1 MHLLPV
7 DTPYQTKEW
16 LQPRRYKAHVMG
28 TTYVYDFPELFR
40 SALET
45 LWASAPWSNGGTG
58 GARGLKREEMLTVR
72 ELVWDHEGHVQIL
85 DRPPGSNACGM
96 VAWLMTLCTPEYPK
110 GREIVVISNDIT
122 YQIGSFGVEEDEV
135 FERASILARER
146 GIPRL
151 YLSANSGA
159 RIGLAEEVMRV
170 FRVGWEEE
178 GRPESGVS
186 YLYLTPEDYTTLG
199 GEGNASVN
207 VERREV
213 EVDGQGTMETR
224 YVITD
229 IIGRQD
235 GLGVENLRGSGRI
248 AGETSRAYEDIFTA
262 TLVSCRSVG
271 IGAYLVRLGQRTV
284 QNEGQPIILTGAP
297 ALNKVLGREVY
308 ASNLQLGGTQIM
320 HRNGVSHLTARNDLE
335 GVQSLLEWL
344 SYVPSSVGQGGNG
357 GSGKSVDPLDRSV
370 DYMPP
375 STGEAY
381 DPRWLLTGKETPEGN
396 RTKWLPGLLDKGTW
410 RESLSGWAKTV
421 VVGRGRL
428 GGEALGVIAVE
439 TRTVERRVPADPAD
453 PTSEE
458 QTIKEAGQVWYP
470 NSAAKTAQAIA
481 DFRRGERLPLLI
493 LANWRGFSGGQ
504 RDMYEEVLKFGSRI
518 VDELRTYDR
527 PALVYIVPRG
537 ELRGGAWVVLD
548 PTINPE
554 GHLEMYADA
563 ASRAGILEPEGLV
576 EVKYRK
582 PHILGTMARLDEQ
595 IKTLHGSLGDPGTP
609 MEERAELKR
618 ELDGRQEQ
626 LLPIYS
632 GVARHFAQLHDTP
645 GRMKA
650 KGVVRRVVE
659 WSQARRV
666 LGWRLRRLLVE
677 DRLVD
682 AVRRADPSKSWA
694 QGRTWVREWAEA
706 CAGID
711 PTDWEMED
719 EGMAR
724 WMRGEW
730 RALMLTPGSSGE
742 GGGGGVEG
750 SLRERFREM
759 HKSWVRGNVE
769 SMLQEEGGNG
779 TMVLEALM
787 ERLSPEERSRFAER
801 LTRK

>member
-1 MHLLPV
+1 
-7 DTPYQTKEW
+7 
-16 LQPRRYKAHVMG
+16 
-28 TTYVYDFPELFR
+28 
-40 SALET
+40 
-45 LWASAPWSNGGTG
+45 
-58 GARGLKREEMLTVR
+58 
-72 ELVWDHEGHVQIL
+72 
-85 DRPPGSNACGM
+85 
-96 VAWLMTLCTPEYPK
+96 MTLSTPEYPK
-110 GREIVVISNDIT
+110 GREIVVIANDIT

-135 FERASILARER
+135 FERASVLARER

-178 GRPESGVS
+178 GKPESGVS
-186 YLYLTPEDYTTLG
+186 YLYLTPEDYTALG

-213 EVDGQGTMETR
+213 VVGREEGGEEVKETR

-229 IIGRQD
+229 VIGRQD

-320 HRNGVSHLTARNDLE
+320 HRNGVSHLTAQNDLE

-344 SYVPSSVGQGGNG
+344 SFVPSSVQAIYQEDPIWVEERIRGGEAGSTG
-357 GSGKSVDPLDRSV
+357 GSLATTATASTTTKARAAEAKATAPSSGGEGEYMGVDPLDRPVEYS
-370 DYMPP
+370 PP
-375 STGEAY
+375 ETGEAY
-381 DPRWLLTGKETPEGN
+381 DPRWLLTGKEVEVEEGEEEEDEEVADAGGASGSTARSGK
-396 RTKWLPGLLDKGTW
+396 RTKWLPGLLDKGSW
-410 RESLSGWAKTV
+410 RETLAGWAKTV

-428 GGEALGVIAVE
+428 GGEAIGVIAVE
-439 TRTVERRVPADPAD
+439 TRTVERRALADPAD

-470 NSAAKTAQAIA
+470 NSAFKTAQAIG

-548 PTINPE
+548 PTINPD

-576 EVKYRK
+576 EVKYRR

-595 IKTLHGSLGDPGTP
+595 VKTLHGALGDSGTP
-609 MEERAELKR
+609 VERRAELKR
-618 ELDGRQEQ
+618 ELDGRQEH
-626 LLPIYS
+626 LFPIYS

-666 LGWRLRRLLVE
+666 LGWRIRRLLVE

-682 AVRRADPSKSWA
+682 AVRRADPGKTWV
-694 QGRTWVREWAEA
+694 QGRAWVREWAES

-711 PTDWEMED
+711 PMDWEMED

-730 RALMLTPGSSGE
+730 RALMQTSSLASGKGGISGGGGNGE
-742 GGGGGVEG
+742 GGGVEG

-759 HKSWVRGNVE
+759 RRSWVRGNLD
-769 SMLQEEGGNG
+769 SLLQEEGGDG

-787 ERLSPEERSRFAER
+787 ERVSPEERSRFLER
-801 LTRK
+801 LGRS